1 MISYGTMASADSYS
15 VYNPREVKTA
25 RMIKLDSLLRHEK
38 VSFIKMDIE
47 GSELEALKGA
57 QTIIKEQRP
66 KMAICVYHKIEDLWK
81 IPLFLH
87 KINPE
92 YKIYIRHHAKFW
104 VSETVCYAIP

>member
-1 MISYGTMASADSYS
+1 
-15 VYNPREVKTA
+15 
-25 RMIKLDSLLRHEK
+25 MIKLDSLLRHEK